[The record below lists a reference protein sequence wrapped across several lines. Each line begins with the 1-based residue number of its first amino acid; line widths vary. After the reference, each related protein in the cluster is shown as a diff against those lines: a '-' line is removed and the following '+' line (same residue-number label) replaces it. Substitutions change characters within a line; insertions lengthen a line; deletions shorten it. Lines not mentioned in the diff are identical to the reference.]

1 MLGEHW
7 ARVGR
12 FRVPW
17 AFPSGKPKAAGR
29 GLMRPHTLRRATAG
43 WRSAVA
49 IHQPLRSTRAEVVG
63 LIGLGHSTLAR
74 CEGLGKS
81 RACKPVSLER

>member
-7 ARVGR
+7 ARAGR

-29 GLMRPHTLRRATAG
+29 GLMRPRTLRRATAD
-43 WRSAVA
+43 WRPAVA
-49 IHQPLRSTRAEVVG
+49 IHQPLPSSVFAGSEA
-63 LIGLGHSTLAR
+63 LLAR
-74 CEGLGKS
+74 GQEHARK
-81 RACKPVSLER
+81 V